1 MKAIKKGVL
10 RRLIINAF
18 TRESCSPQRRERR
31 DYVESYLRRLAG
43 SSSAPPQRT
52 LRLCGGLP
60 LLAAVCLLIST
71 LALAQVPYKRI
82 ADARAEP
89 GNWLTYSGDYQSHRF
104 SRLAQITPAN
114 AGRLKTAWVYQFKQP
129 GRQETSPVVVDGVMY
144 ITESP
149 TIVTALDAHTG
160 RTLWSW
166 RRNISR
172 FVKTIG
178 FGQSNRGVAILDGA
192 VYVGT
197 LDCYL
202 VALDAKTGAVRWETK
217 VEDNATGHAI
227 TAAPLAIDGKI
238 IVGVSG
244 GEAGI
249 RGFLDAYDA
258 RTGKLAWRCWT
269 IPGPGEPGRETWG
282 GDSWKTGAGATWVT
296 GSYDPDLNLLYWGT
310 GNPGPDWNGDVR
322 PGDNLYTCSLLA
334 IDAATGKMKWHFQ
347 FTPHDVH
354 DWDANQIPVLI
365 DGAWQGRPRKL
376 VAMANRNAFYYVLD
390 RVTGEFLLGE
400 PYAKQTWAKGLDAKG
415 RPIVLPNTEP
425 TVEGNLVWPSLQGA
439 TNWHSPSYSP
449 LTKMFYVAVRE
460 MGAYYYKG
468 EAEYKPGTFFAGGGE
483 RALEG
488 DKAYGAV
495 RALDVATG
503 KMKWEFRL
511 QSPPWAG
518 VLATAGGVVFG
529 GSNEGNFFA
538 LDALTGKPL
547 WDFQTGGYIA
557 ANPISFLIGGKQHVA
572 VAAGQALFVFRLP

>member
-1 MKAIKKGVL
+1 M
-10 RRLIINAF
+10 
-18 TRESCSPQRRERR
+18 
-31 DYVESYLRRLAG
+31 
-43 SSSAPPQRT
+43 
-52 LRLCGGLP
+52 
-60 LLAAVCLLIST
+60 LLATFWLLLPMFVS
-71 LALAQVPYKRI
+71 AQVPNKRI
-82 ADARAEP
+82 AGADAEP
-89 GNWLTYSGDYQSHRF
+89 GNWLTYSGNYQSHRF
-104 SRLAQITPAN
+104 SKLAQITPAN

-129 GRQETSPVVVDGVMY
+129 GRQETSPLVVDGVIY
-144 ITESP
+144 VTESP
-149 TIVTALDAHTG
+149 TIVTALDARTG
-160 RTLWSW
+160 RPLWSW
-166 RRNISR
+166 RRQMSR

-178 FGQSNRGVAILDGA
+178 FGQSNRGIAILDDT

-197 LDCYL
+197 LDCSL

-217 VEDNATGHAI
+217 VEENNTGHAI
-227 TAAPLAIDGKI
+227 TAAPLAVGDKI
-238 IVGVSG
+238 IVGISG

-258 RTGKLAWRCWT
+258 KTGKLAWRCWT
-269 IPGPGEPGRETWG
+269 IPGPGEPGRDTWG
-282 GDSWKTGAGATWVT
+282 GDSWKTGAGSTWLT

-310 GNPGPDWNGDVR
+310 GNPGPDWNGDSR

-334 IDAATGKMKWHFQ
+334 IDATTGKMKWYFQ

-365 DGAWQGRPRKL
+365 DAAWQGRPRKL
-376 VAMANRNAFYYVLD
+376 VAMANRNAFYYLLD

-439 TNWHSPSYSP
+439 TNWFSPSYSP
-449 LTKMFYVAVRE
+449 LTKMLYVPVRE

-488 DKAYGAV
+488 DKAWGAV
-495 RALDVATG
+495 RALDITTG

-511 QSPPWAG
+511 QSPLWAG

-529 GSNEGNFFA
+529 GSNEGNFYA
-538 LDALTGKPL
+538 LDAMTGNPL
-547 WDFQTGGYIA
+547 WDFQTGGFIA
-557 ANPISFLIGGKQHVA
+557 ANPISFLIDGKQHVA
-572 VAAGQALFVFRLP
+572 IAAGQALFIFGLP